1 MEACV
6 LLKLPERTRAKV
18 TYQLAHPPP
27 RLTVRRRAPR
37 AVSNR
42 EAADVPAASFET
54 PRFARLLRMR

>member
-1 MEACV
+1 MRIGPGRVVARTYARHSDVSTRSSPSPPHGEEARV
-6 LLKLPERTRAKV
+6 G
-18 TYQLAHPPP
+18 
-27 RLTVRRRAPR
+27 